1 MRFRRGDGREKQAPL
16 QMRGGQLDFF
26 AGLVRSAADE
36 LNATVDDHLRS
47 VDAAVREGGGVGF
60 LAASEVGRGERIAP
74 AEVIPI
80 VNVLFES
87 DDFGSVDGL
96 LLGQLFEERIGR
108 RATGAAFGSEE
119 FDEDRLRGSGPRK
132 RGIRA
137 RVCGRASEERNKH
150 RGQSKEN
157 SGNEK

>member
-108 RATGAAFGSEE
+108 RATGAAFGGEE
-119 FDEDRLRGSGPRK
+119 FDEDGSTG
-132 RGIRA
+132 RGIRRFRLVA
-137 RVCGRASEERNKH
+137 RGCGAADEGKGEH
-150 RGQSKEN
+150 
-157 SGNEK
+157 